1 MNDGPPYYLPGSPHR
16 HIGLQLARVLDSG
29 QVEVSWPRMA
39 YCLLIQN
46 QAQTPFWKLV
56 PWLMRLC
63 EAPAWYYV
71 LIICG

>member
-1 MNDGPPYYLPGSPHR
+1 MMVRLIISPGR
-16 HIGLQLARVLDSG
+16 HTAISGLQLARVLDSG

-56 PWLMRLC
+56 PCLMRLHD
-63 EAPAWYYV
+63 EAPAWHCV
-71 LIICG
+71 PIICG